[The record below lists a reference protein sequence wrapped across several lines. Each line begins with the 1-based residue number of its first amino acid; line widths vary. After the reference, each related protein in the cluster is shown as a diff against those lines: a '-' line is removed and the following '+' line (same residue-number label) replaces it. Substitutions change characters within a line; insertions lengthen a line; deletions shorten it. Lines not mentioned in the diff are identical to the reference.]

1 MVAVYCL
8 LVYTN
13 PLKIRRQSVL
23 SQDIRRSETS
33 AEMFQKNSEKH
44 LTSAF
49 MEWYLCSVVSSP
61 QRTQSLTE
69 FSVYLAAEGI
79 KTLRVTLMTPW

>member
-1 MVAVYCL
+1 MAVYCL
-8 LVYTN
+8 RVYTN
-13 PLKIRRQSVL
+13 PLKIRH
-23 SQDIRRSETS
+23 RSIFHQGISRSHTS
-33 AEMFQKNSEKH
+33 AEMFQKNFDKH